1 MIIRLLVI
9 AYLCTLPLYWFGND
23 EYIDGVTGL
32 SYLVN
37 DPAVLIG
44 AVLMAVGLFKSRSFA
59 FTLAGSAVSLAGLI
73 VSFLRWPVPHLTGS
87 MDIFLSMEMTF
98 TGFYVSFGLLLVTA
112 AVCAFCLH
120 AGRRAAK

>member
-1 MIIRLLVI
+1 MKRSNALIRLLVI
-9 AYLCTLPLYWFGND
+9 AYLCTLPLHWFGND

-44 AVLMAVGLFKSRSFA
+44 AVL
-59 FTLAGSAVSLAGLI
+59 
-73 VSFLRWPVPHLTGS
+73 
-87 MDIFLSMEMTF
+87 
-98 TGFYVSFGLLLVTA
+98 LVTA